1 MARLLLG
8 LPFAALV
15 TGVLF
20 IVMYGFVRPGEVEV
34 TPKKDPPVI
43 SIFADVDPP
52 EARTRD
58 REIEVLVDAPPPP
71 SFTPAGL
78 SDADRVPLP
87 SPTPG
92 PVTVGP
98 GDFRGPVVALPIA
111 TVPPQY
117 PARCQASGTEGYAV
131 VRFDVTANGQ
141 VVNAEV
147 TERSHACF
155 ERAALQ
161 AIRSWRYQPAPG
173 QSGIIAR
180 GLTKRFSFDLN
191 EA

>member
-34 TPKKDPPVI
+34 LPPKEAPKI
-43 SIFADVDPP
+43 SIFGEID
-52 EARTRD
+52 ET
-58 REIEVLVDAPPPP
+58 EIERREPEIEKLTKAPPPP
-71 SFTPAGL
+71 VFTPSGL
-78 SDADRVPLP
+78 IADRTPVPAP
-87 SPTPG
+87 RPDPFVPDMTDVRSTP
-92 PVTVGP
+92 
-98 GDFRGPVVALPIA
+98 VALPIA

-147 TERSHACF
+147 TERSHSCF

-161 AIRSWRYQPAPG
+161 AIRSWRYQPAVG
-173 QSGIIAR
+173 QTGMIAR

>member
-15 TGVLF
+15 TGALF
-20 IVMYGFVRPGEVEV
+20 IVMHGFVRPGEVHV
-34 TPKKDPPVI
+34 TPKKAPPVI
-43 SIFADVDPP
+43 SIFAEVDPP
-52 EARTRD
+52 EPQTRD
-58 REIEVLVDAPPPP
+58 RVIDDLVDAPPPP
-71 SFTPAGL
+71 SYTPVGL
-78 SDADRVPLP
+78 SDADRVVLP
-87 SPTPG
+87 TPTPG
-92 PVTVGP
+92 PIALNP
-98 GDFRGPVVALPIA
+98 SDMRSAVVALPIA
-111 TVPPQY
+111 TMAPQY
-117 PARCQASGTEGYAV
+117 PARCQASGTEGYAD

-147 TERSHACF
+147 TGRSHACF

-173 QSGIIAR
+173 QSGMIAR

-191 EA
+191 EV